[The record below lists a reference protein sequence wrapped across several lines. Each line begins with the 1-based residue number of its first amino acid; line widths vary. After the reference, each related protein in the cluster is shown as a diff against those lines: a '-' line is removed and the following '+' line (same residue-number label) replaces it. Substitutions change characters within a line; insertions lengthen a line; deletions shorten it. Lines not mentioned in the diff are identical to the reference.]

1 MRTIV
6 LHKFGPPDALI
17 PEEDAPADG
26 LITGRTEQRRLHHRS
41 GALATRM
48 LSLMIALILACA
60 LSSDVNASDGGNSP
74 KSGADSPDSA
84 GLVDRYLEIEKTK
97 LHLIQGG
104 AGQQTVV
111 MLHGNAGDVQDFEY
125 GLAALLSKSYRVI
138 CFDRPGHGKSDR
150 PGSKAA
156 SVEYQARMLHKTLQ
170 TLGVNSAI
178 LLGHSWGAS
187 LALCY
192 ALKYPA
198 ETAGLVLLA
207 PAAFPGADP
216 NPLLQAMVKTPLIGG
231 LTLML
236 GDALMGDER
245 LRHKLERA
253 FYPQPAP
260 ENYLRMATSTWLGR
274 KRLRAYLEDEWSLN
288 ASLRRMSRHYG
299 ELRMPVVI
307 VTGDQDQI
315 VSPKENAYRL
325 KEGIPQAQL
334 VVLKGAGHEIPLT
347 RPDGVYSALKRIS
360 AAAIDIASNAA
371 L

>member
-1 MRTIV
+1 
-6 LHKFGPPDALI
+6 
-17 PEEDAPADG
+17 
-26 LITGRTEQRRLHHRS
+26 
-41 GALATRM
+41 
-48 LSLMIALILACA
+48 MIALALACA
-60 LSSDVNASDGGNSP
+60 LSSAVNAGDDGNSS

-97 LHLIQGG
+97 LHLVLGG
-104 AGQQTVV
+104 TGRQTVV
-111 MLHGNAGDVQDFEY
+111 MLHGNAGDIQDFQY
-125 GLAALLSKSYRVI
+125 GVAEMLSKSYRVI
-138 CFDRPGHGKSDR
+138 GFDRPGHGKSER

-156 SVEYQARMLHKTLQ
+156 SVEYQARMLHETLQ
-170 TLGVNSAI
+170 NLGVNNAI

-207 PAAFPGADP
+207 PPALPGADP
-216 NPLLQAMVKTPLIGG
+216 NPLLRAVVKTPLIGG
-231 LTLML
+231 LPLMF
-236 GDALMGDER
+236 GKTLMGDKK
-245 LRHKLERA
+245 LRHELERD

-260 ENYLRMATSTWLGR
+260 ENYLKIATSTWLGS

-288 ASLRRMSRHYG
+288 ASLRRMSEHYG

-315 VSPKENAYRL
+315 VAPKDNAYRL
-325 KEGIPQAQL
+325 KQRIPQARL
-334 VVLKGAGHEIPLT
+334 VELKGAGHEIPMT
-347 RPDGVYSALKRIS
+347 RPDSVYSALELIS
-360 AAAIDIASNAA
+360 TAATDVASTSA